1 VNQESFENRQRRG
14 RRIFV
19 LVAVAF
25 LGPLFLAV
33 ALYLGGGWSPG
44 STIQHGILLKPPGL
58 LPELTLP
65 PPTGGREPA
74 SLRQVRLALG
84 KEMARVQ
91 RVFLAGGGES
101 DNPYFQ
107 QQHPGL
113 IVVTAPGDNAAI
125 AKALGERTDGDIFL
139 ADPLGNIVL
148 RYPPAAGMPDIH
160 KDLQHLLKASAIG

>member
-1 VNQESFENRQRRG
+1 MNQESFENRQRRG

-74 SLRQVRLALG
+74 SLRGKWTLIYPGPGECAARKWPGCSGCSSLA
-84 KEMARVQ
+84 
-91 RVFLAGGGES
+91 
-101 DNPYFQ
+101 
-107 QQHPGL
+107 
-113 IVVTAPGDNAAI
+113 AASRI
-125 AKALGERTDGDIFL
+125 THISSS
-139 ADPLGNIVL
+139 NI
-148 RYPPAAGMPDIH
+148 PA
-160 KDLQHLLKASAIG
+160 SSW